1 MESEKLREEKML
13 GMSGA
18 EFTLSELTI
27 SRFKFLPQLTTIL
40 GRRETCKEDSQM
52 TGKGEEHGGDVDSFL
67 LSKLFS
73 LNFLF
78 FWDSEPSPKAIFL
91 ITPGGTSQL
100 FLSVYLLPAC
110 IIYELAFTFV
120 CWGLF
125 GLGFGSNGVYRP
137 DHICCACKC
146 GFLSS
151 LPCVC

>member
-18 EFTLSELTI
+18 EFALSELTI

-78 FWDSEPSPKAIFL
+78 FWDSEPSPKAIF
-91 ITPGGTSQL
+91 SHYSRWH
-100 FLSVYLLPAC
+100 LSAILVCVSPPCLHYL
-110 IIYELAFTFV
+110 
-120 CWGLF
+120 
-125 GLGFGSNGVYRP
+125 
-137 DHICCACKC
+137 
-146 GFLSS
+146 
-151 LPCVC
+151 